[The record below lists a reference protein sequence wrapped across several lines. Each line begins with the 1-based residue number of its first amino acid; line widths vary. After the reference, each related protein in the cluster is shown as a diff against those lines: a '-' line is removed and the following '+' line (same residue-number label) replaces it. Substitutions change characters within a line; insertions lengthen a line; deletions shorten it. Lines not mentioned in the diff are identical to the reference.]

1 MNHLTIGKCKQG
13 NLNEIYLFLI
23 WNGREMVRL
32 CKNGFYEN
40 KFLLA
45 FKCQGEHGYM
55 HLCAYV
61 YVHTY
66 LLSTT

>member
-1 MNHLTIGKCKQG
+1 MQAGKFK
-13 NLNEIYLFLI
+13 
-23 WNGREMVRL
+23 WNVFIFNMKWKRNGESM

-45 FKCQGEHGYM
+45 FNCEGKHGYM
-55 HLCAYV
+55 HVCAYV